1 MNLPNQSRPV
11 LRGTSDATIKKVGV
25 VPSSWQCSL
34 CHLACN
40 ALPEP
45 ARTACNIA
53 CDHTVC

>member
-1 MNLPNQSRPV
+1 
-11 LRGTSDATIKKVGV
+11 
-25 VPSSWQCSL
+25 L